1 MKTKLVFPLLLL
13 TLSSL
18 AQTAI
23 NKSIPVSAGQ
33 KINMHF
39 DYPELVRV
47 STWDKNEISIQGSVS
62 INGGEND
69 DAFVLETSTSGN
81 VISIESRIN
90 ELKSLPQ
97 RITVNQGGQKIVFK
111 TKADYRKNCDENG
124 KNFNSMST
132 GVDMDIILEIKVP
145 QNVETRVESVYGMV
159 EIKQFAGLLV
169 VEATYGGV
177 DAALL
182 EKSTGELVAET
193 NFGQIYSNLDV
204 KLFGSN
210 AHEKDF
216 HTYVSAKPGNGPRY
230 SFESKYRNVYLRKLN

>member
-1 MKTKLVFPLLLL
+1 MKTKLVFPLFFL

-23 NKSIPVSAGQ
+23 NKSVPVSAGQ

-62 INGGEND
+62 INGGESD

-81 VISIESRIN
+81 IISIESRIN
-90 ELKSLPQ
+90 GIKNLPQ
-97 RITVNQGGQKIVFK
+97 RITVNDGGQKIVFR
-111 TKADYRKNCDENG
+111 TKADYRKYCDENG

-159 EIKQFAGLLV
+159 EVKQFTGPLV

-177 DAALL
+177 DAALQ
-182 EKSTGELVAET
+182 EKSTGELEAET
-193 NFGQIYSNLDV
+193 DFGQIYSNLDV
-204 KLFGSN
+204 KLLGN
-210 AHEKDF
+210 NVRERDF

-230 SFESKYRNVYLRKLN
+230 SFESKYGNVYLRKLN

>member
-1 MKTKLVFPLLLL
+1 MKTKLIFPLFLL
-13 TLSSL
+13 TISSL

-23 NKSIPVSAGQ
+23 NKSIPVSQGQ
-33 KINMHF
+33 KVNMHF

-62 INGGEND
+62 INGGESD
-69 DAFVLETSTSGN
+69 DAFVLESSTSGN
-81 VISIESRIN
+81 LISIESRIN
-90 ELKSLPQ
+90 GLKSLPQ

-111 TKADYRKNCDENG
+111 TKVDYKKYCEENG

-159 EIKQFAGLLV
+159 EVKEFTGPLV

-177 DAALL
+177 DAALQ
-182 EKSTGELVAET
+182 EKSTGQLEAET
-193 NFGQIYSNLDV
+193 DFGQIYSNLDV
-204 KLFGSN
+204 KLLGN
-210 AHEKDF
+210 NVRERDF
-216 HTYVSAKPGNGPRY
+216 HTYVSAKPGNGPHY
-230 SFESKYRNVYLRKLN
+230 SFESKYGNVYLRKLN

>member
-1 MKTKLVFPLLLL
+1 MKTKFVFPLLF
-13 TLSSL
+13 LSLSTL

-23 NKSIPVSAGQ
+23 NKSVPVSPSQ

-69 DAFVLETSTSGN
+69 DAFVLESSTSGN
-81 VISIESRIN
+81 LISIESRIN
-90 ELKSLPQ
+90 GLKSLPQ
-97 RITVNQGGQKIVFK
+97 RITINQGGQKIVFK
-111 TKADYRKNCDENG
+111 TKADYRKYCDENG

-132 GVDMDIILEIKVP
+132 GVDIDIILEIKVP

-159 EIKQFAGLLV
+159 EVKQFTGPLV

-177 DAALL
+177 DAALQ
-182 EKSTGELVAET
+182 EKSTGELEAET
-193 NFGQIYSNLDV
+193 DFGQIYSNLDV
-204 KLFGSN
+204 KLLGN
-210 AHEKDF
+210 NVHERDF

-230 SFESKYRNVYLRKLN
+230 SFESKYGNVYLRKLN

>member
-1 MKTKLVFPLLLL
+1 MKMKLIFPLLLL

-23 NKSIPVSAGQ
+23 NKSIPVSADQ

-81 VISIESRIN
+81 IVSIESRIN
-90 ELKSLPQ
+90 GLKSLPQ
-97 RITVNQGGQKIVFK
+97 CITVNQGGQKIVFK
-111 TKADYRKNCDENG
+111 TKADYRKYCDANG

-159 EIKQFAGLLV
+159 EIKQFSGPLI

-177 DAALL
+177 DAALQ
-182 EKSTGELVAET
+182 EKSTGEVTAET
-193 NFGQIYSNLDV
+193 NFGQIYTNLDV
-204 KLFGSN
+204 KFRADN
-210 AHEKDF
+210 IREEDF

-230 SFESKYRNVYLRKLN
+230 SFESKYGNVYLRKLN